1 MKIKRV
7 IYNEPATVVLFDDG
21 TKTVAKA
28 TDGDVYD
35 CNTGLAICLA
45 KKLLGS
51 GWYEQVYPYLSTEH

>member
-1 MKIKRV
+1 MRIERV

-28 TDGDVYD
+28 TDGDEYD
-35 CNTGLAICLA
+35 CNTGVAICLA